1 MRTNIIQELY
11 NRGLIK
17 KLTDEINLKKTVQ
30 EKKIHIYCGFDP
42 TAESLH
48 IGHLIPLLCL
58 KHFYLNG
65 HIPIVV
71 IGGATA
77 LIGDPSFK
85 EKNANFLHKETV
97 YNWTQ
102 KIEKQ
107 IKSFILCK
115 KNLTSLNILN
125 NYSWL
130 KNLTI
135 LDFLRKFGIYC
146 SVNKLLNK
154 ESIKMRLRKKAHLSF
169 MTFSYSF
176 LQGYDYCFLNKKY
189 NVILQIGGSDQW
201 GNITLGIDLV
211 NHVNKKTVYGLT
223 TPLMVRSNGTKLG
236 KSDNCK
242 SIIWLDKNK
251 TSVYDFYQFW
261 LNSSDEDVFKFL
273 KMFTFL
279 KISDISK
286 LEKKFIHKK
295 IKPFVIQKILAQEIT
310 HIVHGKKQL
319 NLAKKA
325 TSILFHK
332 DVLKISEKDFILLS
346 ISGVRIY
353 KVFKKNIDIKSILV
367 NSGLSKSKK
376 NAQNIILSSSVS
388 INNSKNVPE
397 NYIFKNSDKL
407 YDKYTILKKGKKNFC
422 LLIWMHA
429 F

>member
-1 MRTNIIQELY
+1 MSTNIIQELY

-17 KLTDEINLKKTVQ
+17 KLTDEKNLKKIVQ
-30 EKKIHIYCGFDP
+30 EKKISIYCGFDP

-58 KHFYLNG
+58 KHFHLNG
-65 HIPIVV
+65 HTPIVI

-85 EKNANFLHKETV
+85 EKNSTFFHKETV
-97 YNWTQ
+97 YNWAQ

-107 IKSFILCK
+107 IKNFILCK
-115 KNLTSLNILN
+115 KNLTSLSILN

-130 KNLTI
+130 KNLTM

-154 ESIKMRLRKKAHLSF
+154 ESIKIRLQKKSHLSF

-189 NVILQIGGSDQW
+189 NVTLQIGGSDQW

-211 NHVNKKTVYGLT
+211 SHVNKKTVYGLT
-223 TPLMVRSNGTKLG
+223 TPLMVRPNGTKLG
-236 KSDNCK
+236 KSDNST

-310 HIVHGKKQL
+310 RIVHGEKQL
-319 NLAKKA
+319 NLVKKA

-332 DVLKISEKDFILLS
+332 DILNISEKDFILLS
-346 ISGVRIY
+346 ISGIHIY
-353 KVFKKNIDIKSILV
+353 KIFEKNVDIKNVLV

-376 NAQNIILSSSVS
+376 NAHNIILSSAIS
-388 INNSKNVPE
+388 INNKKNVSE
-397 NYIFKNSDKL
+397 NYIFKDSDKL
-407 YDKYTILKKGKKNFC
+407 YNKYTILKKGKKIFC
-422 LLIWMHA
+422 LLVWEHA
-429 F
+429 L